1 MKAGYGEELEEAMF
15 SQSQMD
21 ALKKAYAPLKGK
33 TDYKSATGSKMNFNK
48 LKNKMKSYSV
58 SHLQQ
63 LSVAD
68 IPMVS
73 DAAKEL
79 L

>member
-1 MKAGYGEELEEAMF
+1 
-15 SQSQMD
+15 
-21 ALKKAYAPLKGK
+21 LKGTPK
-33 TDYKSATGSKMNFNK
+33 QG
-48 LKNKMKSYSV
+48 LK
-58 SHLQQ
+58 Q

>member
-1 MKAGYGEELEEAMF
+1 
-15 SQSQMD
+15 
-21 ALKKAYAPLKGK
+21 LKGK